1 MATTQLSN
9 MWHTLLYQPIVNV
22 LIFLYQVFG
31 NFGVAIIVL
40 TILIR
45 LLLVPLTLPSLRTA
59 QKMRKLAPEL
69 EKLKKKYVNDKKK
82 LAQAQMELYKK
93 EGANPAAG
101 CLPQII
107 QLVILIALYQAF
119 INVLKADG
127 EMIVKLNEVLYS
139 TLKLPV
145 ETIINT
151 RFLYLDLSQPD
162 VFRLPGLPIPLPGL
176 FLIAAALS
184 QVFSSKMMQPAVE
197 LAQKKAK
204 KTPGKEDDVATA
216 MQSQM
221 LYLFPLMTIIIGY
234 SFPSGLVVYW
244 FVFSISTAL
253 QQYFVSGWGGLTPWL
268 KKLKRK

>member
-1 MATTQLSN
+1 
-9 MWHTLLYQPIVNV
+9 MWHALLYQPIVNA
-22 LIFLYQVFG
+22 LIFFYQIFG

-40 TILIR
+40 TVLIR
-45 LLLVPLTLPSLRTA
+45 LLLVPLTLPSLKTA

-69 EKLKKKYVNDKKK
+69 NKLKKKYAGDKKK
-82 LAQAQMELYKK
+82 LAQAQMDLYKR

-107 QLVILIALYQAF
+107 QFVILIALYQAF
-119 INVLKADG
+119 IRVLKFDG
-127 EMIVKLNEVLYS
+127 DVIVKLNEVLYPA
-139 TLKLPV
+139 LKLPA

-162 VFRLPGLPIPLPGL
+162 VFRLPSLSIPLPGL
-176 FLIAAALS
+176 FLAAAAFV
-184 QVFSSKMMQPAVE
+184 QVLSSKMMQPSVE
-197 LAQKKAK
+197 AAQKKAK
-204 KTPGKEDDVATA
+204 KTPGKEDDVAAT

-221 LYLFPLMTIIIGY
+221 LYLFPLMTILIGY

-244 FVFSISTAL
+244 LVFSLSTAI

-268 KKLKRK
+268 RKLKRG